1 MIYELGVEMNK
12 SSLVILSV
20 LGFVLLAYCI
30 LENFIWQKYLVYV
43 ISPWF
48 VVILNNGGI
57 LIKNWV
63 QSNPSRNNM
72 ASLLLLVIT
81 VFFTFVKIIM
91 FIFYHTT
98 CKQKLDKYKS
108 HMLLQELQNKT
119 IKSRNKNNKNMI
131 NTWFNLCN

>member
-1 MIYELGVEMNK
+1 MNK

-98 CKQKLDKYKS
+98 CKQKLDKNKS

-119 IKSRNKNNKNMI
+119 IKSRNKNNKNVI
-131 NTWFNLCN
+131 NT

>member
-1 MIYELGVEMNK
+1 MNK

-20 LGFVLLAYCI
+20 MGFVLLAYCI
-30 LENFIWQKYLVYV
+30 FENFIWQKYLVYV

-63 QSNPSRNNM
+63 QSYPSRNNM
-72 ASLLLLVIT
+72 ASLLLLVLT
-81 VFFTFVKIIM
+81 VFFTFIKIIM

-98 CKQKLDKYKS
+98 CKQKLDKNKS

-119 IKSRNKNNKNMI
+119 IKSRNKNNKNVI
-131 NTWFNLCN
+131 NT

>member
-1 MIYELGVEMNK
+1 MNK

-98 CKQKLDKYKS
+98 CKQKLDKDKS

-131 NTWFNLCN
+131 NTCFNLCN